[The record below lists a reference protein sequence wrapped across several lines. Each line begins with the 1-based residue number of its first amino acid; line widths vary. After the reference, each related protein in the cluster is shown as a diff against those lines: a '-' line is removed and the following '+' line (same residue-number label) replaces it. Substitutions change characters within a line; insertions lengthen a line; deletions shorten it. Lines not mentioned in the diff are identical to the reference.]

1 MNCEKGK
8 HKNTDV
14 FYSIKKMNNLIVNLM
29 NDEFRKFDLT
39 ESQARTLFFLNKN
52 MTENIMQK
60 DLEEYFGTSHAT
72 VNGIIGRLEQKG
84 YVTYKQSLEDKR
96 AKLISITTTGQNIMK
111 QINEVRVE
119 QVKYLSEVLSNEET
133 SNLTFMLTKLI
144 NKLEEKKYKG
154 DN

>member
-1 MNCEKGK
+1 MICEKN
-8 HKNTDV
+8 KNNNVDV

-52 MTENIMQK
+52 IDENIMQK

-72 VNGIIGRLEQKG
+72 VSGIIGRLEQKG

-96 AKLISITTTGQNIMK
+96 AKLISITDTGQNIMK
-111 QINEVRVE
+111 QINLVRLE
-119 QVKYLSEVLSNEET
+119 QIKYLSKVLTDEET
-133 SNLTFMLTKLI
+133 SQLTFMLNKLI